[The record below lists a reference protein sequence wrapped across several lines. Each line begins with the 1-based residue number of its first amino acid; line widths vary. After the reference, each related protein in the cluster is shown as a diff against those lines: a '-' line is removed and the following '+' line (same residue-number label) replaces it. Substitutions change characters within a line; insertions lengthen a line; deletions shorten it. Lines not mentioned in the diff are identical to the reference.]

1 MVIMGNQY
9 RAQEAVLVL
18 RLMRCLERTEIS
30 NVGHC
35 KSVRRSTA
43 DRRERMTVRT
53 WLPSTFVTSFAVRV
67 EEEQLYLAQPMTQRQ
82 GD

>member
-43 DRRERMTVRT
+43 HRRERMTVRT
-53 WLPSTFVTSFAVRV
+53 WLFVTSFAVRV